1 MDEELDILN
10 YGCVVLP
17 NNIGSNANELL
28 EIYGEEVPYLPIQRL
43 DGTFIK
49 WNENFI
55 QKCLI
60 GMATDDISSM
70 SELEKK
76 AWNYFVLHEDSNNTL
91 YSTESES
98 LDDYFMELYNCVQ
111 PETYIQN
118 AEVLENVSPCTI

>member
-1 MDEELDILN
+1 MDEELDVLN
-10 YGCVVLP
+10 CGCVVLP

-28 EIYGEEVPYLPIQRL
+28 EIYGEEVPYLQIQRL
-43 DGTFIK
+43 DGTFIR

-76 AWNYFVLHEDSNNTL
+76 AWDFFVMYQDSEDNL
-91 YSTESES
+91 YSFESES
-98 LDDYFMELYNCVQ
+98 LDDYFMNLYNCIE
-111 PETYIQN
+111 PNAYLQN
-118 AEVLENVSPCTI
+118 TEILENISPCTN